1 MNGDVEPPP
10 ECSDLYSILEA
21 YTEAYAADWTGKY
34 MRPKV
39 SGTIR
44 THRTQPRPL
53 AASGCGVFSRFRLR
67 LV

>member
-39 SGTIR
+39 STR
-44 THRTQPRPL
+44 RTQPRPL
-53 AASGCGVFSRFRLR
+53 AASGYGVFSRFRLP